1 MSRQASD
8 LSKKLG
14 QIDGRGYK
22 AYKQLAGAYYFG
34 RWTLFIDHVQGDP
47 FAAPSKM
54 RLRLEQSVAEIP
66 PHLYNNRVRRLAL
79 EDFLGRAVS
88 TAIPKGT
95 RRGTGKSGL
104 ITIDAGAQE
113 VLERTAV
120 VVTPEWVEARIELG
134 LPAAGRTISGRHA
147 EELLLGV
154 LPKIVEA
161 SLRWQNLDKD
171 QAVAFVNTVE
181 NYEHLRTA
189 LAEKKLVAFVAEG
202 AVLPRESGASDRP
215 MRDAVPFRAPRA
227 LRVCLPLLHPNGDGA
242 TEIEGMGVAEGVTL
256 IVGGG
261 YHGKSTFLKAIE
273 RGVYPHIP
281 GDGREYVICRKDA
294 VKIRS
299 EDGRRVANVDISPFI
314 QHLPM
319 GRSTSSFSSEDASGS
334 TSQAA
339 NIMEALEVG
348 ARVLLLDEDSS
359 ATNFLVRDARM
370 QALVSRKHEPIL
382 PFLDRVRELYERL
395 GVSTVLVMGGSG
407 DYFDPAD
414 TVIRMMDYLPEDA
427 TEEAK
432 AIASRQPTG
441 RTVESESPLKLGSCR
456 RFVPA
461 SIDASRGR
469 RDVRIE
475 ARGRDQLVFGEETLD
490 LRALEQ
496 LVDVSQT
503 RAVGYAMALA
513 AKRLRSDTTRLTDI
527 MDALDVLFD
536 KEGLDVLAS
545 KIPLSGP
552 FERVFEHPGNFAR
565 PRRFEIAASFN
576 RLRMIEMETI

>member
-1 MSRQASD
+1 MSLRDASD
-8 LSKKLG
+8 LSKTLR

-22 AYKQLAGAYYFG
+22 AYKQLTGAYGFDT
-34 RWTLFIDHVQGDP
+34 WTLFIDHVQGDP

-54 RLRLEQSVAEIP
+54 RLRLAQSVAEIP
-66 PHLYNNRVRRLAL
+66 PHLFDNRVRRLAL

-88 TAIPKGT
+88 AVIPRGT
-95 RRGTGKSGL
+95 RRGSGKSGI

-134 LPAAGRTISGRHA
+134 LPGAGRTISGRHA
-147 EELLLGV
+147 EEFLLSE
-154 LPKIVEA
+154 LPKIVDA
-161 SLRWQNLDKD
+161 SMRWQNLDKSL
-171 QAVAFVNTVE
+171 AVAFVNTVE

-189 LAEKKLVAFVAEG
+189 LAERKLVAFVADG
-202 AVLPRESGASDRP
+202 AVLPRESGASDCP
-215 MRDAVPFRAPRA
+215 MRDAVPFRSPRA
-227 LRVCLPLLHPNGDGA
+227 LRVSLPLLHARDDGA

-261 YHGKSTFLKAIE
+261 YHGKSTVLKAIE

-281 GDGREYVICRKDA
+281 CDGREYVVCRNDA

-314 QHLPM
+314 QHLPL

-348 ARVLLLDEDSS
+348 AHVLLLDEDTS

-370 QALVSRKHEPIL
+370 QALVTKEHEPIL
-382 PFLDRVRELYERL
+382 PFLDRVRELYLRL
-395 GVSTVLVMGGSG
+395 GVSTILVMGGSG
-407 DYFDPAD
+407 DYFEPAD

-427 TEEAK
+427 TEQAK
-432 AIASRQPTG
+432 DIAARQPTG
-441 RTVESESPLKLGSCR
+441 RTFESESPLKLGHSR

-461 SIDASRGR
+461 SVDASRGR
-469 RDVRIE
+469 RDLRIE
-475 ARGRDQLVFGEETLD
+475 ARGRAQLVFGEETID
-490 LRALEQ
+490 VRALEQ

-503 RAVGYAMALA
+503 RAVAYAMVLA
-513 AKRLRSDTTRLTDI
+513 AKRLRFDATRLSDI
-527 MDALDVLFD
+527 LDALDALLD
-536 KEGLDVLAS
+536 EEGLDVLA
-545 KIPLSGP
+545 P
-552 FERVFEHPGNFAR
+552 FERAFEHPGNFAR

>member
-1 MSRQASD
+1 MSRSTSD
-8 LSKKLG
+8 LSKMLR

-22 AYKQLAGAYYFG
+22 AYKQLTGAYGFDT
-34 RWTLFIDHVQGDP
+34 WTLFIDHVQGDP

-54 RLRLEQSVAEIP
+54 RLRLAQSVAEIP
-66 PHLYNNRVRRLAL
+66 PHLFDNRVRRLAL
-79 EDFLGRAVS
+79 EDFLGRALS
-88 TAIPKGT
+88 RAIPRGT

-147 EELLLGV
+147 EELLLSV
-154 LPKIVEA
+154 LPKIVDA
-161 SLRWQNLDKD
+161 SLRWQNLDRGL
-171 QAVAFVNTVE
+171 AIAFVDTVE
-181 NYEHLRTA
+181 NYEHLRGA
-189 LAEKKLVAFVAEG
+189 LAERKLVAFVAEG

-215 MRDAVPFRAPRA
+215 MRDAVPFRAPAA
-227 LRVCLPLLHPNGDGA
+227 LRVRLPLLHRRDDGA
-242 TEIEGMGVAEGVTL
+242 TEIEGMGVPEGVTL

-261 YHGKSTFLKAIE
+261 YHGKSTVLKAIE
-273 RGVYPHIP
+273 RSVYPHIP
-281 GDGREYVICRKDA
+281 GDGREYVVCRDDA

-334 TSQAA
+334 TSQAT

-348 ARVLLLDEDSS
+348 ARVLLLDEDTS

-370 QALVSRKHEPIL
+370 QALVSKEHEPIL

-395 GVSTVLVMGGSG
+395 GVSTILVMGGSG

-441 RTVESESPLKLGSCR
+441 RTVESESPLKLGHYR

-461 SIDASRGR
+461 SVDTSSGR

-475 ARGRDQLVFGEETLD
+475 ARGRDQLLFGEETID

-496 LVDVSQT
+496 LVDASQT
-503 RAVGYAMALA
+503 RAVGYAMVLA
-513 AKRLRSDTTRLTDI
+513 AKRLRSDSTRLAEI
-527 MDALDVLFD
+527 MDALDALFD

-552 FERVFEHPGNFAR
+552 FERAFEHPGNFAR

-576 RLRMIEMETI
+576 RLRTIEMEPI

>member
-1 MSRQASD
+1 MSLRDASD
-8 LSKKLG
+8 LSKTLR

-22 AYKQLAGAYYFG
+22 AYKQLTGAYGFDT
-34 RWTLFIDHVQGDP
+34 WTLFIDHVQGDP

-54 RLRLEQSVAEIP
+54 RLRLAQSVAEIP
-66 PHLYNNRVRRLAL
+66 PHLFDNRVRRLAL

-88 TAIPKGT
+88 MVIPRGT

-147 EELLLGV
+147 EELLLSE
-154 LPKIVEA
+154 LPKIVDA
-161 SLRWQNLDKD
+161 SLRWQNLDKSL
-171 QAVAFVNTVE
+171 AIAFVDTVE

-189 LAEKKLVAFVAEG
+189 LAERKLVAFVADG
-202 AVLPRESGASDRP
+202 AVLPRESGASDCP

-227 LRVCLPLLHPNGDGA
+227 LRVSLPLLHARDDGA

-261 YHGKSTFLKAIE
+261 YHGKSTVLKAIE

-281 GDGREYVICRKDA
+281 GDGREYVVCRNDA

-314 QHLPM
+314 QHLPL

-348 ARVLLLDEDSS
+348 AHVLLLDEDTS

-370 QALVSRKHEPIL
+370 QALVTKEHEPIL
-382 PFLDRVRELYERL
+382 PFLDRVRELYLRL
-395 GVSTVLVMGGSG
+395 GVSTILVMGGSG
-407 DYFDPAD
+407 DYFEPAD

-427 TEEAK
+427 TEQAK
-432 AIASRQPTG
+432 DIAARQPTG
-441 RTVESESPLKLGSCR
+441 RTFESESPLKLGHSR

-461 SIDASRGR
+461 SVDASRGR
-469 RDVRIE
+469 RDLRIE
-475 ARGRDQLVFGEETLD
+475 ARGRAQLVFGEETID
-490 LRALEQ
+490 VRALEQ

-503 RAVGYAMALA
+503 RAVGYAMVLA
-513 AKRLRSDTTRLTDI
+513 AKRLRFDASRLSDIL
-527 MDALDVLFD
+527 DALDALLD
-536 KEGLDVLAS
+536 EEGLDALA
-545 KIPLSGP
+545 P
-552 FERVFEHPGNFAR
+552 FERAFEHPGNFAR